1 MRHVEQEAGLLAR
14 VKSVE
19 AIGKALV
26 RGKTAAQR
34 FFCMKRGGQIEM
46 ERKNFGAALFLIGY
60 SAFYAGVHTD

>member
-1 MRHVEQEAGLLAR
+1 MRHVEQETGLLAR

-34 FFCMKRGGQIEM
+34 FLYEARRSNRDGKEEFRS
-46 ERKNFGAALFLIGY
+46 GAILDW
-60 SAFYAGVHTD
+60 V